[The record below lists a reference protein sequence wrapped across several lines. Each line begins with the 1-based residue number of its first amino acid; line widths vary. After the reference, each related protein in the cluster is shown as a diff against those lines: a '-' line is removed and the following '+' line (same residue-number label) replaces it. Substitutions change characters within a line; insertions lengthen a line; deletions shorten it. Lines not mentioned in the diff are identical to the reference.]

1 MVDKWIKYI
10 LGSLFI
16 FIAPIKPLLFIVGFI
31 VVLDTI
37 FGILRSRKLK
47 IKFTS
52 RRFYS
57 FFKKSLVYQLLIIT
71 TFVIDK
77 NLINEFMNM
86 IVVMEFLSTKI
97 VTAAICFNELTSIN
111 ENVKITYGINIVSYI
126 KKLFK
131 FTKQVKDGLNEFKG
145 DVIIDVVSDESDTKD
160 II

>member
-1 MVDKWIKYI
+1 MIDKWIKYV

-16 FIAPIKPLLFIVGFI
+16 FLSPIKPLLFIVGFI

-37 FGILRSRKLK
+37 LGILRSRKLN

-52 RRFYS
+52 RRFYA

-71 TFVIDK
+71 TFLIDK

-86 IVVMEFLSTKI
+86 IVVMDYLTTKVI
-97 VTAAICFNELTSIN
+97 TAAICFNELTSIN
-111 ENVKITYGINIVSYI
+111 ENIKITYGINIVDYI

-131 FTKQVKDGLNEFKG
+131 FSKSVKDGL
-145 DVIIDVVSDESDTKD
+145 DEIKKSE
-160 II
+160 